1 MNNYFFLQNRY
12 IKCAPNRKIKS
23 EEDTCFSIDILE
35 DMLNELKVR
44 FIENHK
50 FPDETKNDITQS
62 LALLSD
68 HKKNYI
74 ENDTID
80 NAFKY
85 KMYLYD
91 VVKKIL
97 QQYIEIIQLKYINLN
112 DIDFS
117 NEYNWLKLPIFEHLF
132 YKYNI
137 HDIFTIYNTSIFD
150 EFKGVH
156 QQFYET
162 IMDKYEQLYPE
173 FKYILV
179 KRENGMVTFKD
190 IYNDFVDII
199 FIINSLDYY
208 HTKLN
213 KSKFGFLVYSN
224 DTPHAVA
231 LYMDLYK
238 LQIYYQNSWGTPPN
252 DVSQINQ
259 NDRLPFLFINNIINQ
274 LYRYM
279 MSFYTN
285 YNTLYMYIQST
296 TQEYHLNEYY
306 VKINNTII
314 QQRILLYLLET
325 LCDEYKNIKQEYDK
339 QQKSMVNNQN
349 NTYTSLIDKYTSLID
364 KYISLINI
372 SNINLNT
379 LNEYN
384 TLVHDIEN
392 YKDKIDH
399 IEEIH
404 KQINEYLNN
413 IIEHIN
419 KREYIKKNNKIVRTD
434 KRMYIDNCI
443 QQIYDQIK
451 NLQLNKR
458 DKIYIFNTNMQIINK
473 FFDIRYNNIGSQFR
487 YGICTIYAITFIVR
501 LVEGVSFDN
510 FKNIHETNDDMA
522 HYTDKYLT
530 SF

>member
-1 MNNYFFLQNRY
+1 MNNYFFLQNRN

-23 EEDTCFSIDILE
+23 KEDTCFSIDILE

-44 FIENHK
+44 FIKNHK

-62 LALLSD
+62 LALLSQY
-68 HKKNYI
+68 KKNYI
-74 ENDTID
+74 KDDTID

-97 QQYIEIIQLKYINLN
+97 QQYIEIIQLKDINLN

-137 HDIFTIYNTSIFD
+137 HDIFTTYNTSIFD
-150 EFKGVH
+150 EFKGVD
-156 QQFYET
+156 QQLFET

-179 KRENGMVTFKD
+179 KREKDMVTFKD
-190 IYNDFVDII
+190 IYNDFVNITY
-199 FIINSLDYY
+199 IINSLDYY

-213 KSKFGFLVYSN
+213 KSKFGFLVCSN

-252 DVSQINQ
+252 DATQINQ
-259 NDRLPFLFINNIINQ
+259 NDRFPFFFINGIINQ

-285 YNTLYMYIQST
+285 YNTLYNYLNNNNNNSIEKLNDHYKNLINTVIQQNILIYLTKTLHKNYT
-296 TQEYHLNEYY
+296 TYKRQYKEYDLSEENDNLDILKTFVTNYKSNQNFFNDDNIKKLNEIKEHI
-306 VKINNTII
+306 KI
-314 QQRILLYLLET
+314 Q
-325 LCDEYKNIKQEYDK
+325 
-339 QQKSMVNNQN
+339 
-349 NTYTSLIDKYTSLID
+349 
-364 KYISLINI
+364 
-372 SNINLNT
+372 
-379 LNEYN
+379 
-384 TLVHDIEN
+384 
-392 YKDKIDH
+392 
-399 IEEIH
+399 
-404 KQINEYLNN
+404 LNN
-413 IIEHIN
+413 IIDEIN
-419 KREYIKKNNKIVRTD
+419 KRKYIRLYENVFLKMD
-434 KRMYIDNCI
+434 KRKYINNCI

-451 NLQLNKR
+451 NLPLNKR
-458 DKIYIFNTNMQIINK
+458 DKIDIFNTNMQIINK